1 MSGTLVLQTPRA
13 LAPLLQPARYK
24 GAHGGRGGAKSHF
37 FAKEVIKA
45 CYKRRARVVCIREV
59 QNSIKDSVKQ
69 LLVNKINAMGLGWAF
84 EVLEQEIRGLAGT
97 PAEGALII
105 FRGMQAYNAENIK
118 SHEDFD
124 IAWVEEAQALS
135 ERSLRLLRPTI
146 RKAGSE
152 LWFSWNPRY
161 ETDAVDEFLRGD
173 HPPRDMIL
181 VEVGWQDNPWID
193 DTLIEEKDLDYSRD
207 KEMAEHVWGGG
218 YEIITAGAYYAKL
231 IAEAEAEGRCG
242 VFPHRPGMRVRTG
255 WDIGVDDYS
264 AVWFIQD
271 DGVHAWV
278 VDYFESDGLGAPQI
292 VHEALPEYLDD
303 PAERM
308 AQLVEIGRPQ
318 PFLYGA
324 HFFPHDVKV
333 REWGA
338 GARTRIQTLMNLGL
352 KEIQRGANQGP
363 DERINAVREV
373 LPLMHFNVGITGQ
386 TPTPAQKRVRAG
398 LNRVRRYAR
407 QWNEAMNTFTSVAA
421 HDVNSHGA
429 DALGEWAINAQ
440 LVPVRTK
447 PKETKQAAAPFGY
460 TQLPPPPGES
470 TSRRMKI

>member
-1 MSGTLVLQTPRA
+1 MSGTLTLQTPRA

-69 LLVNKINAMGLGWAF
+69 LLVNKINSMGLGWAF

-105 FRGMQAYNAENIK
+105 FRGMQAYNSENIK
-118 SHEDFD
+118 SLEDFD

-146 RKAGSE
+146 RKDGSE

-173 HPPRDMIL
+173 HPPRDLIL
-181 VEVGWQDNPWID
+181 VEVGWQDNPWLD
-193 DTLIEEKDLDYSRD
+193 DVLREEKDLDYSRN
-207 KEMAEHVWGGG
+207 KEMADHVWGGG
-218 YEIITAGAYYAKL
+218 YEIITEGAYYATL
-231 IAEAEAEGRCG
+231 IAQAEAEGRCA
-242 VFPHRPGMRVRTG
+242 VFPYRDGMMVRTG

-271 DGVHAWV
+271 DGVNAWV
-278 VDYFESDGLGAPQI
+278 IDYFESNGLGAPQI
-292 VHEALPEYLDD
+292 IHEALPEYLDD
-303 PAERM
+303 PIERM
-308 AQLVEIGRPQ
+308 RQLLEIGRPK
-318 PFLYGA
+318 PFRYA
-324 HFFPHDVKV
+324 RHFFPHDVKV

-338 GARTRIQTLMNLGL
+338 GARTRIQSLMNLGMT
-352 KEIQRGANQGP
+352 EIQRGANQGP
-363 DERINAVREV
+363 EERINAVREV
-373 LPLMHFNVGITGQ
+373 LPLMHFNTGIAGTQ
-386 TPTPAQKRVRAG
+386 ITSAQKRVRAG
-398 LNRVRRYAR
+398 LNRVRRYSR
-407 QWNEAMNTFTSVAA
+407 QFNEAMNTYTTVAA

-440 LVPVRTK
+440 LIPPPK
-447 PKETKQAAAPFGY
+447 PKVPEHPPIPQGY
-460 TQLPPPPGES
+460 TALPPPPGQS
-470 TSRRMKI
+470 SHRRKAI

>member
-1 MSGTLVLQTPRA
+1 MAALTVDVPRK
-13 LAPLLQPARYK
+13 LAPLLKPARYK

-37 FAKEVIKA
+37 FAEQLILRCFQRKT
-45 CYKRRARVVCIREV
+45 RWVCIREV
-59 QNSIKDSVKQ
+59 QLTMRESVRQ
-69 LLVNKINAMGLGWAF
+69 LLSDKIEKLGLGGF
-84 EVLEQEIRGLAGT
+84 FDVLDNEIRGRNGSLV
-97 PAEGALII
+97 I
-105 FRGMQAYNAENIK
+105 FRGMQSYNAENIK
-118 SHEDFD
+118 SLEEMDG
-124 IAWVEEAQALS
+124 AWIEEAQTLS
-135 ERSLRLLRPTI
+135 SRSLRLLRPTI
-146 RKAGSE
+146 RKNGSE
-152 LWFSWNPRY
+152 IWASWNPRY
-161 ETDAVDEFLRGD
+161 ETDAIDEFFRGD
-173 HPPRDMIL
+173 EPHPDAVCVDVNWR
-181 VEVGWQDNPWID
+181 DNPWFPD
-193 DTLIEEKDLDYSRD
+193 VLRD
-207 KEMAEHVWGGG
+207 EMALDRRRDPEMAAHVWDGG

-231 IAEAEAEGRCG
+231 VAAAEAEGRCG
-242 VFPHRPGMRVRTG
+242 VFPHRAGLTVRTG

-264 AVWFIQD
+264 AVWFVQD
-271 DGVHAWV
+271 DGVQAWV
-278 VDYFESDGLGAPQI
+278 IDYFESNGLGAPQI
-292 VHEALPEYLDD
+292 IHEALPEYLDD

-308 AQLVEIGRPQ
+308 AQMVEIGRPQ

-373 LPLMHFNVGITGQ
+373 LPLMHFNVGTTGQ

-407 QWNEAMNTFTSVAA
+407 QFNEAMNTFTSVAA

-440 LVPVRTK
+440 LVPVRVKAKTK
-447 PKETKQAAAPFGY
+447 PPEATFGY
-460 TQLPPPPGES
+460 TPLPPPPGES